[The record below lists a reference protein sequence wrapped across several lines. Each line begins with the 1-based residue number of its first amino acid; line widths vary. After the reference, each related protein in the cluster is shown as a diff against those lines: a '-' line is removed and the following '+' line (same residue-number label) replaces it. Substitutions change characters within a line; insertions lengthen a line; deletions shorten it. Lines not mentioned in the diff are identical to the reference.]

1 MNASTGRPGSTR
13 RHAVL
18 GAVVAIV
25 VLIATACSIGA
36 DDEPRALTVSTTTT
50 STPAAPTSGGASAE
64 LWYVSDGALVPV
76 SLSLPDHLLS
86 TVVGAMF
93 DAPDQTVEAQD
104 LTTSIPVDTSLRSV
118 DLVDGTLTID
128 LSEEFD
134 NVIGPSRQ
142 QAIAQI
148 VLTATDFSNVSRVRF
163 QVDGTPIQ
171 VATPTRGDA
180 ATVTACDYVSLLAD
194 PVELSQGVTDDTM
207 IVGLQERIAELEE
220 TCPAPD

>member
-1 MNASTGRPGSTR
+1 MATFRPSVRTTAWSALVAI
-13 RHAVL
+13 AVL
-18 GAVVAIV
+18 VVA
-25 VLIATACSIGA
+25 TSCSIGA
-36 DDEPRALTVSTTTT
+36 DDEPRALAVSTTTT

-64 LWYVSDGALVPV
+64 LWYVSDGALVPA

-86 TVVGAMF
+86 TGVGAIF
-93 DAPDQTVEAQD
+93 DAPDPAVEAHD

-148 VLTATDFSNVSRVRF
+148 VLTATDFSNVNRVRF

-180 ATVTACDYVSLLAD
+180 ATVTACDYASLLAD
-194 PVELSQGVTDDTM
+194 PVELAQDVTDDTM
-207 IVGLQERIAELEE
+207 IVGLQERVAELEKS
-220 TCPAPD
+220 CPTAD